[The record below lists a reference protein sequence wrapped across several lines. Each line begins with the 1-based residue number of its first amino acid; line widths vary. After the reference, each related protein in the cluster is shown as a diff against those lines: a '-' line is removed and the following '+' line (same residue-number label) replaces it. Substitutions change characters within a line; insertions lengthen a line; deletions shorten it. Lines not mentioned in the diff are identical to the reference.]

1 MISKWQWVL
10 AQLTRMLWVRASLFA
25 LLAMVAALLAAAAE
39 RVMPEGLPV
48 SIGADSVETILNILA
63 SSMLTVTTFSLTV
76 MVSAYA
82 AATTSVT
89 PRAIR
94 LLMQDTTTQNVLAT
108 FLGSFLFSLVGIIA
122 LSTEIYGE
130 RGRIVLFAFTLLVIV
145 IIVITMLR
153 WIDHLSLFG
162 RVGDTT
168 DRVEQATTK
177 ALNDRVESPCIGA
190 HPWLDG
196 QLPEG
201 FTPLYADSIG
211 YVQHL
216 DVEELSEYAQEHGLQ
231 VYVSSLPG
239 SFVHGARPLAWFSC
253 SAAGGA
259 DEVPQASLRAAFT
272 VGKER
277 SFDQDPRF
285 GLAVLAEIASRA
297 LSPSMNDPGTAIDV
311 IGRAVRILSGWP
323 ADAQILQGKE
333 ASCPHV
339 WVPALRLEELFEDIF
354 TPIARDGAA
363 LIEVQIRLQKAFQA
377 LAERGGQFRPVA
389 ERHARVA
396 FQRAEAVMVL
406 DDDVALLR
414 DLIGQPHG

>member
-25 LLAMVAALLAAAAE
+25 LLAVFAALLASAAD
-39 RVMPEGLPV
+39 RVMPEGLPI
-48 SIGADSVETILNILA
+48 SIGGDSVETILNILA

-130 RGRIVLFAFTLLVIV
+130 RGRIVLFAFTLLVIL

-153 WIDHLSLFG
+153 WIDHLSSFG

-168 DRVEQATTK
+168 DRVEQATLK
-177 ALNDRVESPCIGA
+177 ALMDRIDNPCVGG

-196 QLPEG
+196 KHPEG
-201 FTPLYADSIG
+201 WVPLYADTIG

-216 DVEELSEYAQEHGLQ
+216 DVEELSDCAQEHGLQ

-239 SFVHGARPLAWFSC
+239 SFVHESRPLAWV
-253 SAAGGA
+253 
-259 DEVPQASLRAAFT
+259 DPQADSAQFDILRAAFT
-272 VGKER
+272 VGKTR

-311 IGRAVRILSGWP
+311 IGRAVRILSHWP
-323 ADAQILQGKE
+323 VDAEIHQSKE
-333 ASCPHV
+333 VSCQRV
-339 WVPALRLEELFEDIF
+339 WVPALQLDELFEDVF
-354 TPIARDGAA
+354 PPIARDGAS
-363 LIEVQIRLQKAFQA
+363 LIEVQLRLQKAFQA

-389 ERHARVA
+389 VRHAQVA
-396 FQRAEAVMVL
+396 LRRAEAVMVL
-406 DDDVALLR
+406 DDDVTLLR
-414 DLIGQPHG
+414 ELAGKLQS

>member
-10 AQLTRMLWVRASLFA
+10 AQLTRMLWVRAALFA
-25 LLAMVAALLAAAAE
+25 VFAVFAALLATVAE
-39 RVMPEGLPV
+39 KVMPADFPV
-48 SIGADSVETILNILA
+48 SIGADSVESILNILA
-63 SSMLTVTTFSLTV
+63 TSMLTVTTFSLTV

-82 AATTSVT
+82 TATTSVT

-122 LSTEIYGE
+122 LSTNIYGE
-130 RGRIVLFAFTLLVIV
+130 RGRIVLLAFTLVVIL

-153 WIDHLSLFG
+153 WIEHLSVFG

-168 DRVEQATTK
+168 DRVEQATLK
-177 ALNDRVESPCIGA
+177 ALDDRVENPCFGA

-196 QLPEG
+196 ELPQG
-201 FTPLYADSIG
+201 LVPIYADSIG

-216 DVEELSEYAQEHGLQ
+216 DVEDLSDCAQEHGWR

-239 SFVHGARPLAWFSC
+239 TFVHHALPLAWVD
-253 SAAGGA
+253 AGA
-259 DEVPQASLRAAFT
+259 EDAHLDILRAAFS

-297 LSPSMNDPGTAIDV
+297 LSSSLNDPGTAIDV
-311 IGRAVRILSGWP
+311 IGRAVRILSHWP
-323 ADAQILQGKE
+323 VDLHIHQSKE
-333 ASCPHV
+333 ASCQRV
-339 WVPALRLEELFEDIF
+339 WVPPLRLDELFEDVF
-354 TPIARDGAA
+354 TPIARDGAS
-363 LIEVQIRLQKAFQA
+363 LIEVQVRLQKAFQA
-377 LAERGGQFRPVA
+377 LAARGGEFCPVA
-389 ERHARVA
+389 ERHAQIA
-396 FQRAEAVMVL
+396 FRRAEAVMVL
-406 DDDVALLR
+406 DDDVSRLRALADKL
-414 DLIGQPHG
+414 QS

>member
-1 MISKWQWVL
+1 MISKWQWLL

-25 LLAMVAALLAAAAE
+25 LLAVFAALLASAAE

-108 FLGSFLFSLVGIIA
+108 FIGSFLFSLVGIIA
-122 LSTEIYGE
+122 LSTAIYGE
-130 RGRIVLFAFTLLVIV
+130 RGRIVLFAFTLLVIL

-153 WIDHLSLFG
+153 WIDHLSVFG

-168 DRVEQATTK
+168 DRVEQATLK
-177 ALNDRVESPCIGA
+177 ALDDRIDNPCMGG

-196 QLPEG
+196 ELPEG
-201 FTPLYADSIG
+201 WAPIYADSIG

-216 DVEELSEYAQEHGLQ
+216 DVEALSDCAREYGLK

-239 SFVHGARPLAWFSC
+239 SFVYQARALAWVDP
-253 SAAGGA
+253 GA
-259 DEVPQASLRAAFT
+259 DKAQLAALRAAFT
-272 VGKER
+272 LGKER

-311 IGRAVRILSGWP
+311 IGRAVRILSRWP
-323 ADAQILQGKE
+323 ADAQIHQSKE
-333 ASCPHV
+333 TFCPHV
-339 WVPALRLEELFEDIF
+339 WIPALHLEELFDDIF
-354 TPIARDGAA
+354 SPIARDGAS
-363 LIEVQIRLQKAFQA
+363 LIEVQVRLQKAFQA
-377 LAERGGQFRPVA
+377 LAACDGQFRSVA
-389 ERHARVA
+389 ERHARTA
-396 FQRAEAVMVL
+396 FQRAEAAMVL
-406 DDDVALLR
+406 DADVSQLR
-414 DLIGQPHG
+414 QLVAEGYR